1 MRRLIN
7 AEIWRDGGSLS
18 AVVEADDGRLEAFWL
33 QVVWSKDLKDR
44 WHENLYV
51 SDGSDPLQ
59 KTRKVEIRSEQEDE
73 LMRMLIVTDV
83 TNSDDEQR
91 RVFAELV
98 QVLRAR
104 HRRKAD
110 WVQAPQSADL
120 MVLKRFN
127 GDELY
132 PIARAEWNLYED
144 SEYGHWNLWISIVA
158 DFAVSQQEDTVTLN
172 GQPKWEVNWIAARMA
187 ISDLIPGFRR
197 EIPNGYV
204 DRRDVIRHTN
214 FYYTSHEETDDNI
227 IEIVAVDGDRL
238 KIRLQGTTIDV
249 NHYDGSKPRTKIT
262 VETWFTHHPEGRKA
276 IA

>member
-18 AVVEADDGRLEAFWL
+18 AVVEADGGRLEAFWL
-33 QVVWSKDLKDR
+33 QVAWSKDLKNR

-59 KTRKVEIRSEQEDE
+59 KTRQVEIRSEQEDE

-83 TNSDDEQR
+83 TNSDDDQR

-104 HRRKAD
+104 HRPKAD
-110 WVQAPQSADL
+110 WVQAPQSSDL

-144 SEYGHWNLWISIVA
+144 SEYGHWNLWISLDA

-172 GQPKWEVNWIAARMA
+172 GQPKWEVNWIADRMA
-187 ISDLIPGFRR
+187 ISELIPGFRR

-204 DRRDVIRHTN
+204 ERREVTRHTN
-214 FYYTSHEETDDNI
+214 FYYTSHEDTDDNI

-249 NHYDGSKPRTKIT
+249 NHYDDSKPRTKIA
-262 VETWFTHHPEGRKA
+262 VETWFTHHPEGRKT